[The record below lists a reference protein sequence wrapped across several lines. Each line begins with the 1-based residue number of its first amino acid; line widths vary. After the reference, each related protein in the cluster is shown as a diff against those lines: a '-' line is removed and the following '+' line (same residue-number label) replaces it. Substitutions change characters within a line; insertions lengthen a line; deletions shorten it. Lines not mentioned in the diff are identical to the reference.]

1 MFTVKSTI
9 DMLLDKIQQATIS
22 KVGNVFIFYHIV
34 LFDMLDF
41 KNSIWWLIHFRT
53 LSSGMSIV
61 GLAVNIS
68 Q

>member
-1 MFTVKSTI
+1 MHTSV
-9 DMLLDKIQQATIS
+9 LDKIHQEIIS
-22 KVGNVFIFYHIV
+22 NVGDVFILYHFV
-34 LFDMLDF
+34 LIDMLDF

-53 LSSGMSIV
+53 LSYGMSIV